1 MQTKTEVYRRR
12 LRFQCMIFCALLL
25 VGCAGIHVLGML
37 TPDGN
42 GAAYGKADFP
52 TLESCEQTVEKLPI
66 LPGEPEETELFV
78 IRSGQPG
85 PCIFV
90 VGGIHGDEAA
100 GWMAAER
107 LQNQAVLASGTL
119 CILSPANRT
128 GAQALKRYVVN
139 SGDLNRAF
147 PGEDSADDPAMRLAA
162 SIFHMIGEWK
172 PNLVLDLH
180 ESKKPLGAGGLGY
193 SLIFSDDK
201 LTGDLI
207 WELLLSNEEGG
218 VCRNN
223 FGTAFPG
230 VSRSLNRVVTEQL
243 NYPVIT
249 VETLR
254 SDDLEERISEQLSVV
269 GFFLDYFGL
278 FWNGR
283 SK

>member
-1 MQTKTEVYRRR
+1 M
-12 LRFQCMIFCALLL
+12 
-25 VGCAGIHVLGML
+25 
-37 TPDGN
+37 
-42 GAAYGKADFP
+42 
-52 TLESCEQTVEKLPI
+52 
-66 LPGEPEETELFV
+66 

-139 SGDLNRAF
+139 SGDLNRVF

-180 ESKKPLGAGGLGY
+180 ESKKPLGDGGLGY

-243 NYPVIT
+243 KYPVIT

>member
-1 MQTKTEVYRRR
+1 
-12 LRFQCMIFCALLL
+12 MIC
-25 VGCAGIHVLGML
+25 
-37 TPDGN
+37 
-42 GAAYGKADFP
+42 
-52 TLESCEQTVEKLPI
+52 
-66 LPGEPEETELFV
+66 
-78 IRSGQPG
+78 SGQPG

-243 NYPVIT
+243 KYPVIT

-269 GFFLDYFGL
+269 GFFLDYFGMGEV
-278 FWNGR
+278 NEAEE
-283 SK
+283 K